1 MNPSFGLR
9 KLASVKGFYFMKSHK
24 LSQPE
29 KMLLALLRAS
39 INAEEPKREIFEG
52 VAPCDWKSCSDIA
65 VQQGVLAL
73 AWDGVKRLPIE
84 LQPYR
89 NLKISWALAVEQYEQ
104 TYERYCNVVEE
115 LSQHFKD
122 NGLSMIQLKGVGLS
136 TIYPVPNHRE
146 GGDID
151 IYVCREGGFNAPSD
165 KEISNKA
172 DDVLEKIGCNVKRN
186 YCAKHSFCRYKGI
199 PVENHKSFLDLGEYE
214 IATQVEEL
222 LKNCINPVK
231 ATLPNGGV
239 VLTPS
244 SEFNTLFVAYHNAM
258 HYGSGFSLH
267 HLVDWACVIRKYG
280 LNLPKALKD
289 KHFLRGI
296 AAMTQLSNKYL
307 GTNVPIKGGEKL
319 AAEMLEEI
327 FHPINDRIMPEG
339 NVFKHYLCRA
349 KRFYDM
355 THIKNSIL
363 YIPLWRNVAF
373 KHRLRKTI
381 KRNIKL

>member
-1 MNPSFGLR
+1 MN
-9 KLASVKGFYFMKSHK
+9 
-24 LSQPE
+24 QPE
-29 KMLLALLRAS
+29 GS
-39 INAEEPKREIFEG
+39 
-52 VAPCDWKSCSDIA
+52 
-65 VQQGVLAL
+65 
-73 AWDGVKRLPIE
+73 
-84 LQPYR
+84 
-89 NLKISWALAVEQYEQ
+89 
-104 TYERYCNVVEE
+104 
-115 LSQHFKD
+115 
-122 NGLSMIQLKGVGLS
+122 
-136 TIYPVPNHRE
+136 
-146 GGDID
+146 
-151 IYVCREGGFNAPSD
+151 
-165 KEISNKA
+165 
-172 DDVLEKIGCNVKRN
+172 
-186 YCAKHSFCRYKGI
+186 GI

-222 LKNCINPVK
+222 LKNCINPVE

-280 LNLPKALKD
+280 LNLPKELKD

-349 KRFYDM
+349 KRFFDM

-363 YIPLWRNVAF
+363 FNNVYIASSGTVSGKKEHDGPLGKYIDKYYEDSYAGCDSWEKSEQKMLHEAVKIALSKEGITEHSIDLYVGGDLNNQLACTNYMLKNYSFPYFGVYAACSTLTLSLIIGSSLLDSNYGNYILASASSHNATSERQF
-373 KHRLRKTI
+373 RYPTEYGGQKPSSLTSPYT
-381 KRNIKL
+381 KLILFLNLFNLL